1 MGEPGEPVLA
11 TPLPPESAATAV
23 DSAPVVSAAAGAG
36 AAAAVAGDA
45 DGGGVRG
52 VGGAGGGA
60 GAGAGARAAAI
71 AAGDDAGLPGA
82 ATAEGGDLVP
92 ADGDVGR
99 REAEPGVGATPA
111 WGRTG

>member
-36 AAAAVAGDA
+36 AAAA
-45 DGGGVRG
+45 
-52 VGGAGGGA
+52 GANG
-60 GAGAGARAAAI
+60 AAAI